1 MVEGIDFNKA
11 KYIVEYGAGTGVF
24 TEILL
29 TKRNRKTVILLVE
42 NNRGFFQ
49 VLQEKFKAE
58 SNVFI
63 VYGSASDIE
72 QHMKRFDIP
81 YVDYVVS
88 GLPFAS
94 LPKEISNE
102 ILLHTTKILKKDGQF
117 ITFQYTKCKKAF
129 IEKFFN
135 RIDIK
140 REYRNLPPA
149 YVFSCTI
156 PNRHVED
163 DYGVQNTNC

>member
-1 MVEGIDFNKA
+1 MIEGIDFNKA
-11 KYIVEYGAGTGVF
+11 RYIVEYGAGTGVF
-24 TEILL
+24 TEKLL
-29 TKRNRKTVILLVE
+29 TKRNRETVILLVE

-58 SNVFI
+58 NNVFI

-117 ITFQYTKCKKAF
+117 ITFQYTTCKKAF

-135 RIDIK
+135 KIDIK

-163 DYGVQNTNC
+163 DYGVPNTNC